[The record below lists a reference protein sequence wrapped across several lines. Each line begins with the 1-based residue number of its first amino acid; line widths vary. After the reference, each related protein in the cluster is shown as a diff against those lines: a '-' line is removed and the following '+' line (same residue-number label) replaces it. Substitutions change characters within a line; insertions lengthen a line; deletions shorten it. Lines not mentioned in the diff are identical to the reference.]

1 MTAAATPELFS
12 TLLGALQYQAI
23 AYKATERPARY
34 REHPCPIFRFSALLL
49 RTATLLCR
57 HAKCA
62 ELAADIAEFTLDPSH
77 VVSRQP

>member
-1 MTAAATPELFS
+1 MPHISVLGTP
-12 TLLGALQYQAI
+12 
-23 AYKATERPARY
+23 
-34 REHPCPIFRFSALLL
+34 
-49 RTATLLCR
+49 RTATILCR